1 MRQPDC
7 QLRIE
12 PLPQG
17 FGAEITGFD
26 LQAGRDPAQIAAL
39 KRAYDEHQL
48 LVFRGGSDGAGGR
61 IAPERQ
67 VEFTG
72 WFGPLVANGP
82 LGYCTVLHNDEAA
95 GSMHLPFHCD
105 LSYTEC
111 PIKGIS
117 LHALAVP
124 AGGTSTTFVSNVSA
138 WRDLPE
144 DRRAALDGLTV
155 RHFLGAKPVY
165 DWPDF
170 VAEHPLK
177 LDHPRTGT
185 PLLFVTEH
193 HATRI
198 VELDEARS
206 DAVLAELFAHL
217 YAEARRYEH
226 RWRPGDLLIWDNLMV
241 QHARTRASDPSEGER
256 AMQRVALSE
265 MGLDDLIAL
274 HRAKQAA

>member
-1 MRQPDC
+1 MS
-7 QLRIE
+7 QLRVA

-17 FGAEITGFD
+17 FGAEISGFD
-26 LQAGRDPAQIAAL
+26 VQDGRDPADIEAL
-39 KRAYDEHQL
+39 RRAYDEHQL
-48 LVFRGGSDGAGGR
+48 LVFRDCGP

-72 WFGPLVANGP
+72 WFGQLVSNGP
-82 LGYCTVLHNDEAA
+82 AGYCTVLHNDEAA
-95 GSMHLPFHCD
+95 GSMVLPFHCD

-124 AGGTSTTFVSNVSA
+124 PGGTSTTFVSNVTA
-138 WRDLPE
+138 WDGLPQ
-144 DRRAALDGLTV
+144 ALREELGGLTV
-155 RHFLGAKPVY
+155 RHFLGARELY
-165 DWPDF
+165 GWPDF
-170 VAEHPLK
+170 IADHPLR
-177 LDHPRTGT
+177 LEHPRTGR

-198 VELDEARS
+198 LELDEAKS
-206 DAVLAELFAHL
+206 AEVLADLFARL
-217 YAEARRYEH
+217 YVPEKRYEH
-226 RWRPGDLLIWDNLMV
+226 QWQVGDLLIWDNLMV
-241 QHARTRASDPSEGER
+241 QHARTRPSDPSEGER

-265 MGLDDLIAL
+265 VGLDELVER